1 MMAGGKEDPKDGM
14 NFMYAAPPGLKE
26 VQEREEAEKARRQ
39 QLDNV
44 GLGAERER
52 FLANVANAP
61 TDGAFAAGKT
71 NDVHVQPFGVDPK
84 DVREAQKANRKL
96 GEGKMAG
103 QDNPFVSHRS
113 TAMDNVKLK
122 DQEWAVQGD
131 YVTEDYGAAPAADS
145 EAAYLA
151 SLSKKDRKLLAK
163 YTKKLQGGGA
173 EGAIGKDRK
182 KRKKEKK
189 ERRKKEKRKKHKKK
203 HKKRASSSS
212 SSSS

>member
-122 DQEWAVQGD
+122 DQESGSSGSRPAKSQTSCAVR
-131 YVTEDYGAAPAADS
+131 AACSREMTPFATTQPCSAKNARSAAVS
-145 EAAYLA
+145 TMLCGVRPLGG
-151 SLSKKDRKLLAK
+151 SL
-163 YTKKLQGGGA
+163 
-173 EGAIGKDRK
+173 
-182 KRKKEKK
+182 
-189 ERRKKEKRKKHKKK
+189 
-203 HKKRASSSS
+203 
-212 SSSS
+212 